1 VNKVVVDGAF
11 VGGVVFGGENGG
23 TLTGA
28 IGAAVE
34 GFGGRGEWDT
44 GTKMLGVDVG
54 DEFWAMTV
62 GGVTDCCCE
71 QPTPAS
77 RDTPRSNET
86 ALGTA
91 PSFMNRRGRTPAVA
105 G

>member
-1 VNKVVVDGAF
+1 VNNVVVEGAF

-28 IGAAVE
+28 IGAIVD
-34 GFGGRGEWDT
+34 GFGGRGECET

-54 DEFWAMTV
+54 DELWAITV

-71 QPTPAS
+71 QATPAR
-77 RDTPRSNET
+77 RDTPKSHDT

-91 PSFMNRRGRTPAVA
+91 PSFTNRRDRAPDVA